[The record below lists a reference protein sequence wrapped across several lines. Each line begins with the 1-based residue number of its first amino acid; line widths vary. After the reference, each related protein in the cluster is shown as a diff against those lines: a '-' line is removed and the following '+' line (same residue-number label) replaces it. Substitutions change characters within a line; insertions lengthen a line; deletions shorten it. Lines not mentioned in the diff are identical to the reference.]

1 MQKMNLCLCF
11 EVANTILKIDKRNSK
26 IQRFRYS
33 TESNSQLDFEVR
45 FADSNLL
52 RRTYLGGDLIDEVL
66 EKCFCEGF
74 PLALKTS
81 ALPKCKIALCGF
93 QPFVNVYNR
102 HFIKPFE
109 SCRRQDMF
117 FAKGYFLQIQPQNQV
132 SSRIR

>member
-1 MQKMNLCLCF
+1 MLIIKKGL
-11 EVANTILKIDKRNSK
+11 
-26 IQRFRYS
+26 YS
-33 TESNSQLDFEVR
+33 TEFDSKLDFEVG
-45 FADSNLL
+45 FAESNLL
-52 RRTYLGGDLIDEVL
+52 RRRYLGGDLIDEVL

-74 PLALKTS
+74 PLAMKTS

-93 QPFVNVYNR
+93 QLFENVYSR
-102 HFIKPFE
+102 HFINPFE